1 MTLDQTAFFILS
13 ALALVSGIL
22 VITRRNVVHSVIW
35 LIVTLFSVA
44 GIFLLLQAEFLFAV
58 QIILYV
64 GGIMVLFLFAVMLV
78 NVEASLKEA
87 RFNRQWGLA
96 LGTSLLLLAELAY
109 GVYKGRHGFR
119 LVQASLAAGGPTSNT
134 RIIGSALYGN
144 YMLPVEIASV
154 LLLVAMVGA
163 VIMTKRRLF

>member
-1 MTLDQTAFFILS
+1 LAQIAFFILS
-13 ALALVSGIL
+13 ALALASGIL
-22 VITRRNVVHSVIW
+22 VITRRNIVHSVIW
-35 LIVTLFSVA
+35 LIVCLFSVA

-78 NVEASLKEA
+78 NVESSLKEA
-87 RFNRQWGLA
+87 RFNRQWALA
-96 LGTSLLLLAELAY
+96 LGTALLLLAELGY
-109 GVYKGRHGFR
+109 GLLSGRHGFR
-119 LVQASLAAGGPTSNT
+119 PVQASVAGPASNT
-134 RIIGSALYGN
+134 QMIGSALYAN

-163 VIMTKRRLF
+163 VMMTKRRLS

>member
-1 MTLDQTAFFILS
+1 MTLAQAAFFILS
-13 ALALVSGIL
+13 VLALVSGIL
-22 VITRRNVVHSVIW
+22 VITRRNIVHSVIW
-35 LIVTLFSVA
+35 LIVSLFSVA

-78 NVEASLKEA
+78 NVETSLKEA
-87 RFNRQWGLA
+87 RFNRQWALA
-96 LGTSLLLLAELAY
+96 LGTSLLLLAELVY
-109 GVYKGRHGFR
+109 GLYRGRHGWRF
-119 LVQASLAAGGPTSNT
+119 VQSSLAAAPANNT
-134 RIIGSALYGN
+134 RLIGSAHYGN

>member
-1 MTLDQTAFFILS
+1 MAQTAFFILS
-13 ALALVSGIL
+13 ALALASGIL
-22 VITRRNVVHSVIW
+22 VITRRNIVHSVIW
-35 LIVTLFSVA
+35 LIVCLFSVA

-78 NVEASLKEA
+78 NVESSLKEA
-87 RFNRQWGLA
+87 RFNRQWALA
-96 LGTSLLLLAELAY
+96 LGTALLLLAELGY
-109 GVYKGRHGFR
+109 GLFSGRHGFR
-119 LVQASLAAGGPTSNT
+119 FVQASVAAPVSNT
-134 RIIGSALYGN
+134 QMIGSALYAN

-163 VIMTKRRLF
+163 VMMTKRRLS

>member
-1 MTLDQTAFFILS
+1 MTLAQIAFFILS
-13 ALALVSGIL
+13 VLALLSGIL
-22 VITRRNVVHSVIW
+22 MITRRNVVHSVIW
-35 LIVTLFSVA
+35 LIVSLFSVA
-44 GIFLLLQAEFLFAV
+44 GIFLLLEAEFLFAV

-96 LGTSLLLLAELAY
+96 LGTSLLLLVELAY
-109 GVYKGRHGFR
+109 GVYSARHGFR
-119 LVQASLAAGGPTSNT
+119 IVQASVAAGSANNT
-134 RIIGSALYGN
+134 QLIGSALYGN
-144 YMLPVEIASV
+144 YMLPVEIASI

-163 VIMTKRRLF
+163 VIMTKRRLY